1 MKALAGS
8 VLFSMVAA
16 GAGSLLPAHATQSER
31 IVPDPRPKFFPNQRM
46 ESSTVDPQ
54 TMPTALERRFGRD
67 TLLYFPA
74 ERLGDPV
81 ALQLAR
87 QLLKGR

>member
-16 GAGSLLPAHATQSER
+16 GAASFLPAHAPQAER
-31 IVPDPRPKFFPNQRM
+31 IVPNLRM

-54 TMPTALERRFGRD
+54 TTPKVLERRFGRD
-67 TLLYFPA
+67 TLLYFPSDRA
-74 ERLGDPV
+74 GDAV

-87 QLLKGR
+87 QLLKGH